1 MKKMAGKNPF
11 KSAFAALFLMAT
23 STTGEA
29 ANDGV
34 NLPKA
39 RADAATPEQ
48 KPQFHFK
55 HLKVRDTIGDL
66 LNHPAFNGFAEL
78 ILPRADRA
86 YDVTLPLNNMAALM
100 PYHSDVRP
108 DVSIQA
114 LNRMIDDVSS
124 GDAVFFDIY
133 TPEQKQDDPSK
144 RQTGLF
150 FFRGRPGAPF
160 AVIAP
165 GGGFSYVGS
174 LHEGFP
180 YADAISKHG
189 YNAFVLKYRTG
200 RGGQVATQDLAAA
213 ISYILANKDALS
225 VGGDGYS
232 VWGSSAGARMAAYI
246 GSHGV
251 AAFGGD
257 DLPKPATVVMA
268 YTGHSDI
275 TTTEPPTF
283 VIVGA
288 QDAIAPPSAMESRVT
303 ALRNAGVEVDYRVY
317 PNVAHGFGLG
327 VGTTA
332 EGWLGDAV
340 RFWAKAMDH

>member
-1 MKKMAGKNPF
+1 MAGKNPF
-11 KSAFAALFLMAT
+11 KSVIAALFLMTT
-23 STTGEA
+23 STVGEA

-34 NLPKA
+34 NLQKA
-39 RADAATPEQ
+39 RAGAATPDQE
-48 KPQFHFK
+48 PQPRFK
-55 HLKVRDTIGDL
+55 HLKVSDTIGDL
-66 LNHPAFNGFAEL
+66 LSHPAFKGFAEL
-78 ILPRADRA
+78 ILPRADRT
-86 YDVTLPLNNMAALM
+86 YDATLPLKNMAALM

-108 DVSIQA
+108 DVSIYG
-114 LNRMIDDVSS
+114 LNRMIDDLSS
-124 GDAVFFDIY
+124 GDPVFYDIY
-133 TPEQKQDDPSK
+133 TPEQKHTDPSK

-160 AVIAP
+160 AAIAP

-180 YADAISKHG
+180 YAEAISSHG
-189 YNAFVLKYRTG
+189 YNAFVVKYRTG
-200 RGGQVATQDLAAA
+200 LGREVATEDLATA
-213 ISYILANKDALS
+213 ISFIFANKDALG

-268 YTGHSDI
+268 YTGHSDH
-275 TTTEPPTF
+275 TATEPPTF

-288 QDAIAPPSAMESRVT
+288 QDAIAPPFAMESRVT
-303 ALRNAGVEVDYRVY
+303 ALRNAGAEVDYRVY

-340 RFWAKAMDH
+340 RFWLKSIGR